1 MANDLKA
8 NPIILDTDFT
18 SFAAL
23 WKTLTG
29 EASAPIAFRIR
40 TLMLVVGA
48 GGAASAG
55 QVTINQNASGSRLL
69 YPPILVGTQAA
80 YVLLVSDGVYNL
92 DDRLTWGD
100 FAVTGLT
107 ATGTRLFLWLR
118 NS

>member
-8 NPIILDTDFT
+8 NPIILDTDFI

-23 WKTLTG
+23 WKTLTT
-29 EASAPIAFRIR
+29 EAIAPTAWRIR
-40 TLMLVVGA
+40 RLMLCVGA
-48 GGAASAG
+48 GGAATAG
-55 QVTINQNASGSRLL
+55 LVTINQNASGSRLL
-69 YPPILVGTQAA
+69 YMPMVVGTQAA
-80 YVLLVSDGVYNL
+80 NVQIVTDGPYGGDDVLA
-92 DDRLTWGD
+92 WAD